1 MKRAVA
7 TAPAEIAAVGPD
19 RLAVSGALMFDTAT
33 LASAEGVRAL
43 TASTAK
49 RLEIDFA
56 GVTAADSAGL
66 AVCLVWLA
74 RAERDGRELRFAN
87 LPASIRSLARI
98 SGIESVIDGA

>member
-1 MKRAVA
+1 MKHAAA
-7 TAPAEIAAVGPD
+7 TAPPEIIAVGPD
-19 RLAVSGALMFDTAT
+19 RLAIRGALTFDTAR

-49 RLEIDFA
+49 RLEIDCA

-74 RAERDGRELRFAN
+74 RAERDGRELSFAN
-87 LPASIRSLARI
+87 LPASIRALARI